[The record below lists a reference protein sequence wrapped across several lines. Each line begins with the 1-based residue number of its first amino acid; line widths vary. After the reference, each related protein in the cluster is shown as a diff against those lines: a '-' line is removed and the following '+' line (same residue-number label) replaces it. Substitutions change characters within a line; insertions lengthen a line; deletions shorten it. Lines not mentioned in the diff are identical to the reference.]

1 MGDIF
6 LKLLNMSI
14 TAGWLILAVLC
25 IRLLFRKIPK
35 WVNCLLWG
43 VVAIRLIC
51 PFSIESQ
58 FSILPSTE
66 PIKSSTVVEGEVQN
80 YIPSIDSRLTIVEN
94 TINPML
100 TETFAYNESDSAAP
114 LQIVTYAAGLVWCC
128 GMVLLIICAMGSAVK
143 LHKLV
148 KEAVCV
154 RDNIYICDVVKSPF
168 ILGIFRPRVYL
179 SSALREREMDYIL
192 AHESAHL
199 KRKDHWWKAL
209 GYLLLCIHW
218 FNPLCWMAYSLLCK
232 DIELACDEKAAKD
245 MTFHEKKEYSKVLLS
260 CARQRS
266 LIMVCPLAFGEVGV
280 KERVKSVLNYK
291 KPTLWIMIATVA
303 VLVILAV
310 CFLTN
315 PTREYQ
321 IRITIPAGST
331 ETFCYSDEEIS
342 PKGNTLIFY
351 AGEGL
356 GDTEIKLLPVE
367 VKEENAYDELF
378 YITPGMSVKMD
389 VEKGAW
395 FKIGVNIQNP
405 TEESKDVYISVSN
418 VEVRIASLN
427 DAKDSSLFIEK
438 MPSEK
443 DATQQETFVDM
454 QVSDILNGSSSVT
467 ISREDASA
475 LRAFF
480 ESGGWNEGTSDC
492 LDNYELI
499 FDGNIVRYHSDCGTF
514 NDFVNNRHIELSEE
528 NKAEVNVIL
537 EKYISLQAEEMPLE
551 NDTIQNIMLYEQP
564 EADKICIKVQP
575 SMIRENTY
583 YYYIPTDKDQE
594 WLSAQVEALD
604 LEGKPFDRR
613 WEGHKE
619 RGWQII
625 YNDVEIRAFEGGYL
639 YYTYDNENS
648 IMECFI
654 EAPKLCDYIQIML
667 MEKVGYQNYDVS
679 KIKDIVSA
687 KLDVK
692 STFTGGK
699 FYSQTITDAE
709 TLQKFE
715 EWFRNA
721 EYMYGGTECETQCA
735 CLELTLA
742 NGDVVKLSMAT
753 DSCPNFHID
762 GVAYDYRP
770 VSDWNNSEFYKYFN
784 EIPYAE
790 IGRTDSKAVSDC
802 RQG

>member
-43 VVAIRLIC
+43 VVAFRLIC
-51 PFSIESQ
+51 PISIESQ

-66 PIKSSTVVEGEVQN
+66 PIKSSTVVGGEVQN

-100 TETFAYNESDSAAP
+100 TEAFAYNESDSMAP
-114 LQIVTYAAGLVWCC
+114 LQAVTYAAGSVWYC
-128 GMVLLIICAMGSAVK
+128 GVLLLLVCAMGSAIK

-148 KEAVCV
+148 REAVCV
-154 RDNIYICDVVKSPF
+154 RGNIYICDAVKSPF
-168 ILGIFRPRVYL
+168 ILGIVRPRVYL
-179 SSALREREMDYIL
+179 PSALSEGEMDYIL

-209 GYLLLCIHW
+209 GYLLLCLYW

-232 DIELACDEKAAKD
+232 DIELACDEKVARD

-266 LIMVCPLAFGEVGV
+266 LIMVCPLAFGEVGI

-291 KPTLWIMIATVA
+291 KPTLWIMIATAA

-321 IRITIPAGST
+321 IKITIPAGST
-331 ETFCYSDEEIS
+331 EPICYSDEEIS
-342 PKGNTLIFY
+342 PKGNTLTFY

-356 GDTEIKLLPVE
+356 GDTEITLLPIE
-367 VKEENAYDELF
+367 VREENAYDETT
-378 YITPGMSVKMD
+378 YITPGMPVKMD

-405 TEESKDVYISVSN
+405 TDESKDVYLSVRN
-418 VEVRIASLN
+418 VEVRIASS
-427 DAKDSSLFIEK
+427 DEAKDSSLFTEK
-438 MPSEK
+438 MPGEE
-443 DATQQETFVDM
+443 DAARQETFADM
-454 QVSDILNGSSSVT
+454 QVSDILNGSSPIT
-467 ISREDASA
+467 ISREDASV
-475 LRAFF
+475 LRVFL
-480 ESGGWNEGTSDC
+480 ESGEWGDGTSDC
-492 LDNYELI
+492 LDNCELI
-499 FDGNIVRYHSDCGTF
+499 FDGNTVKYHSDCGTF
-514 NDFVNNRHIELSEE
+514 NDSVYNRHISLSEE
-528 NKAEVNVIL
+528 NRTEVNAVL
-537 EKYISLQAEEMPLE
+537 EKYISLQADEMPVE
-551 NDTIQNIMLYEQP
+551 NDTIQNILLYEQP

-575 SMIRENTY
+575 PMIREYAY
-583 YYYIPTDKDQE
+583 YYYIPTDQDQE
-594 WLSAQVEALD
+594 WLLEQVQALD
-604 LEGKPFDRR
+604 LEGEPWDRR

-619 RGWQII
+619 KGWQII

-639 YYTYDNENS
+639 YYTYDDEKGM
-648 IMECFI
+648 MECFI

-667 MEKVGYQNYDVS
+667 MEKIGYQNYDVS
-679 KIKDIVSA
+679 DIKDIVSA

-692 STFTGGK
+692 SAFTGGQ

-721 EYMYGGTECETQCA
+721 EYMYGGTECGTQCA

-770 VSDWNNSEFYKYFN
+770 VSDWNNSEFYKCFN
-784 EIPYAE
+784 EIPWEYE
-790 IGRTDSKAVSDC
+790 
-802 RQG
+802 

>member
-100 TETFAYNESDSAAP
+100 TETFAYNESDSAAS

-260 CARQRS
+260 CAGQRS

-291 KPTLWIMIATVA
+291 KPTLWIMIATIA
-303 VLVILAV
+303 VLVILVV

-331 ETFCYSDEEIS
+331 EAFCYSDEEIS
-342 PKGNTLIFY
+342 PKGNTLTFY

-356 GDTEIKLLPVE
+356 GDTEIALLPVE
-367 VKEENAYDELF
+367 VREENAYDEPA
-378 YITPGMSVKMD
+378 YITPGMPVKMD

-395 FKIGVNIQNP
+395 FKIGVNVQN
-405 TEESKDVYISVSN
+405 TTDESMDVYVSVKN
-418 VEVRIASLN
+418 VEVRIASVKE
-427 DAKDSSLFIEK
+427 AGDSSLSTEQT
-438 MPSEK
+438 PGEEG
-443 DATQQETFVDM
+443 AAQQE
-454 QVSDILNGSSSVT
+454 
-467 ISREDASA
+467 
-475 LRAFF
+475 
-480 ESGGWNEGTSDC
+480 
-492 LDNYELI
+492 
-499 FDGNIVRYHSDCGTF
+499 
-514 NDFVNNRHIELSEE
+514 
-528 NKAEVNVIL
+528 
-537 EKYISLQAEEMPLE
+537 YISLQAGEMPVE

-564 EADKICIKVQP
+564 EAEKVCIKVQP
-575 SMIRENTY
+575 SMIRENAY

-604 LEGKPFDRR
+604 LEGQPFDRR

-625 YNDVEIRAFEGGYL
+625 YNDMEIRVFEGGYL
-639 YYTYDNENS
+639 YYTYDDEKGM
-648 IMECFI
+648 MECFI

-667 MEKVGYQNYDVS
+667 TEKIGYQNYDVS
-679 KIKDIVSA
+679 DIKDIVSA

-692 STFTGGK
+692 SAFTSGQ

-715 EWFRNA
+715 EWFSNA
-721 EYMYGGTECETQCA
+721 EYMYGGTECGTQYA

-742 NGDVVKLSMAT
+742 NGDVMKLSMAT

-770 VSDWNNSEFYKYFN
+770 VSDWNNSEFYKCFN
-784 EIPYAE
+784 EIPWEYE
-790 IGRTDSKAVSDC
+790 
-802 RQG
+802 

>member
-66 PIKSSTVVEGEVQN
+66 PIKSNAVVEGEVQN

-94 TINPML
+94 MINPML
-100 TETFAYNESDSAAP
+100 TETFAYDESDSAAP

-128 GMVLLIICAMGSAVK
+128 GMVLLMICAMGSAVK
-143 LHKLV
+143 LYNLV

-154 RDNIYICDVVKSPF
+154 RDNIYICDAVKSPF

-232 DIELACDEKAAKD
+232 DIELACDEKVAKD
-245 MTFHEKKEYSKVLLS
+245 MTFDEKKEYSKVLLS

-291 KPTLWIMIATVA
+291 KPTLWIMIATAA
-303 VLVILAV
+303 VLVILAI

-315 PTREYQ
+315 PTKEYK

-331 ETFCYSDEEIS
+331 ETYCYSDEEIS
-342 PKGNTLIFY
+342 PKGNTLTFY

-356 GDTEIKLLPVE
+356 GDTEITLLPVE
-367 VKEENAYDELF
+367 ARKENAYDEPI
-378 YITPGMSVKMD
+378 YITPGMPVKID

-405 TEESKDVYISVSN
+405 TEESMDVYVSVRN
-418 VEVRIASLN
+418 VEVRIASVEEAENNSLSTELVPGEE
-427 DAKDSSLFIEK
+427 DA
-438 MPSEK
+438 
-443 DATQQETFVDM
+443 AQQETDADM
-454 QVSDILNGSSSVT
+454 QVSDILNGSNPVT
-467 ISREDASA
+467 ISREDASVF
-475 LRAFF
+475 RVFF
-480 ESGGWNEGTSDC
+480 ESGEWDDGIGPCAND
-492 LDNYELI
+492 YELI
-499 FDGNIVRYHSDCGTF
+499 FYGNTVRYHFDCGTF
-514 NDFVNNRHIELSEE
+514 NDVVHNRYLSLSEE
-528 NKAEVNVIL
+528 DKAEVNAIL
-537 EKYISLQAEEMPLE
+537 EKYIPIQAGEMPVE

-564 EADKICIKVQP
+564 EFDKVCIKVQP
-575 SMIRENTY
+575 SMIREHAY

-604 LEGKPFDRR
+604 LEGQPLDRR

-619 RGWQII
+619 KGWQII
-625 YNDVEIRAFEGGYL
+625 YNDMEIRVFEGGYL
-639 YYTYDNENS
+639 YYTYDDEKGM
-648 IMECFI
+648 MECFI

-667 MEKVGYQNYDVS
+667 TEKIGYQNYDVS
-679 KIKDIVSA
+679 NIKDIVSA

-692 STFTGGK
+692 STFTGGQ
-699 FYSQTITDAE
+699 FYSQTITDTE

-715 EWFRNA
+715 EWFSNA
-721 EYMYGGTECETQCA
+721 EYMLNGTDCGNRCA

-770 VSDWNNSEFYKYFN
+770 VSDWNNSEFYKCFN
-784 EIPYAE
+784 EIPWEY
-790 IGRTDSKAVSDC
+790 
-802 RQG
+802 

>member
-35 WVNCLLWG
+35 WMICLLWG
-43 VVAIRLIC
+43 VVAIRLTC

-80 YIPSIDSRLTIVEN
+80 YIPSIDSRLTIVKN

-100 TETFAYNESDSAAP
+100 TETFAYDESDSAAP

-143 LHKLV
+143 LYNHV

-154 RDNIYICDVVKSPF
+154 RDNIYICDAVKSPF

-179 SSALREREMDYIL
+179 SSVLSEREMGYIL

-199 KRKDHWWKAL
+199 KRKDHWWKSL
-209 GYLLLCIHW
+209 GYLLLCIYW

-260 CARQRS
+260 CAGQRS

-291 KPTLWIMIATVA
+291 KPTLWIMTAMAA
-303 VLVILAV
+303 VFVILAV
-310 CFLTN
+310 SFLTN

-331 ETFCYSDEEIS
+331 KSVCYSDEEIS
-342 PKGNTLIFY
+342 PKGNTLTLY

-356 GDTEIKLLPVE
+356 GDTEITLLPVE
-367 VKEENAYDELF
+367 VRKENAYDEPA
-378 YITPGMSVKMD
+378 YITPGMPVKME

-405 TEESKDVYISVSN
+405 TDESKDVYVSVKN
-418 VEVRIASLN
+418 VEVRIASVKEVEDSNLSTEQTPGEE
-427 DAKDSSLFIEK
+427 DA
-438 MPSEK
+438 
-443 DATQQETFVDM
+443 AQQETDADM
-454 QVSDILNGSSSVT
+454 QVSDILGGSSPVG
-467 ISREDASA
+467 ISREDA
-475 LRAFF
+475 LIFRAFM
-480 ESGGWNEGTSDC
+480 EAGEWDEGTSDC
-492 LDNYELI
+492 LNNCEFI
-499 FDGNIVRYHSDCGTF
+499 FDGNTVRYHSDCGTF
-514 NDFVNNRHIELSEE
+514 NDSVYNRHITLSEE
-528 NKAEVNVIL
+528 DKLEVNAIL
-537 EKYISLQAEEMPLE
+537 EKYISLRAEEMRVE
-551 NDTIQNIMLYEQP
+551 NDAIQNITLYEQP
-564 EADKICIKVQP
+564 EPDKVCIKVQP
-575 SMIRENTY
+575 SMIGEYAY

-604 LEGKPFDRR
+604 LEGQPFDSR

-619 RGWQII
+619 KGWQII
-625 YNDVEIRAFEGGYL
+625 YNDMEIRVFEGGYL
-639 YYTYDNENS
+639 YYTYDDEKGM
-648 IMECFI
+648 MECFI

-667 MEKVGYQNYDVS
+667 TEEIGYQNYDVS
-679 KIKDIVSA
+679 DIKDIVSA

-692 STFTGGK
+692 SALTGRQ
-699 FYSQTITDAE
+699 FCSQTITDAQ

-715 EWFRNA
+715 EWFSNA
-721 EYMYGGTECETQCA
+721 EYIWRNRVRNTMCLFGIDIGKRGYSETVYGYRQLPEFPYRWS
-735 CLELTLA
+735 CL
-742 NGDVVKLSMAT
+742 
-753 DSCPNFHID
+753 
-762 GVAYDYRP
+762 
-770 VSDWNNSEFYKYFN
+770 
-784 EIPYAE
+784 
-790 IGRTDSKAVSDC
+790 
-802 RQG
+802 

>member
-14 TAGWLILAVLC
+14 TAGWLILAILC

-51 PFSIESQ
+51 PFSIESP

-80 YIPSIDSRLTIVEN
+80 YIPSIDSRLTIVKN

-100 TETFAYNESDSAAP
+100 TETFAYNESDSVAP
-114 LQIVTYAAGLVWCC
+114 LQAVTYAAGLIWCC
-128 GMVLLIICAMGSAVK
+128 GMVLLIICALGSAVK

-148 KEAVCV
+148 REAVCV
-154 RDNIYICDVVKSPF
+154 RDNIYICDAVKSPF
-168 ILGIFRPRVYL
+168 IMGIFRPRVYL
-179 SSALREREMDYIL
+179 SSALCEREMDYIL

-232 DIELACDEKAAKD
+232 DIELACDEKAAKN

-260 CARQRS
+260 CAGQRS
-266 LIMVCPLAFGEVGV
+266 MIMVCPLAFGEVGV

-291 KPTLWIMIATVA
+291 KPTLWIMIATAA
-303 VLVILAV
+303 VLVILTV

-315 PTREYQ
+315 PTKEYQ

-331 ETFCYSDEEIS
+331 EPVCYSDEEIS
-342 PKGNTLIFY
+342 PKGNTLTFY

-356 GDTEIKLLPVE
+356 GDTEIKLLPIE
-367 VKEENAYDELF
+367 VREENAYDETT
-378 YITPGMSVKMD
+378 YITPGMPVTMD

-405 TEESKDVYISVSN
+405 TDETKEVSISVRN
-418 VEVRIASLN
+418 VEVRIASS
-427 DAKDSSLFIEK
+427 DEAKDSGLLSEQ
-438 MPSEK
+438 MPSGE
-443 DATQQETFVDM
+443 DAAQQETGADM
-454 QVSDILNGSSSVT
+454 QVSDILNGNSPVT
-467 ISREDASA
+467 VLREDA
-475 LRAFF
+475 LIFRAFIAA
-480 ESGGWNEGTSDC
+480 G
-492 LDNYELI
+492 
-499 FDGNIVRYHSDCGTF
+499 
-514 NDFVNNRHIELSEE
+514 
-528 NKAEVNVIL
+528 
-537 EKYISLQAEEMPLE
+537 EMPVE
-551 NDTIQNIMLYEQP
+551 HDAIQNILLYERP
-564 EADKICIKVQP
+564 ESDKVCIKVQP
-575 SMIRENTY
+575 SMIMEYAY

-604 LEGKPFDRR
+604 LEGQPFGRR

-619 RGWQII
+619 KGWQII
-625 YNDVEIRAFEGGYL
+625 YNDMEIRVFEEGYL
-639 YYTYDNENS
+639 YYTYDDEKGM
-648 IMECFI
+648 MECFI

-667 MEKVGYQNYDVS
+667 TEKIGYQNYDVS
-679 KIKDIVSA
+679 DIKDIVSA

-692 STFTGGK
+692 SAFTGGQ

-715 EWFRNA
+715 EWFSNA
-721 EYMYGGTECETQCA
+721 EYMYGGTECGTQYA

-742 NGDVVKLSMAT
+742 NGDIVKLSMAT
-753 DSCPNFHID
+753 DSCPNFHIN

-770 VSDWNNSEFYKYFN
+770 VSDWNNSEFYKCFN
-784 EIPYAE
+784 EIPWEYE
-790 IGRTDSKAVSDC
+790 
-802 RQG
+802 

>member
-128 GMVLLIICAMGSAVK
+128 GMVLLIIFAMGSAVK

-218 FNPLCWMAYSLLCK
+218 FNPLCWIAYSLLCK

-331 ETFCYSDEEIS
+331 EAFCYSDEEIS
-342 PKGNTLIFY
+342 PKGNTLTFY

-356 GDTEIKLLPVE
+356 GDTEIALLPVE
-367 VKEENAYDELF
+367 VREENAYDEPA
-378 YITPGMSVKMD
+378 YITPGMPVKMD

-395 FKIGVNIQNP
+395 FKIGVNVQN
-405 TEESKDVYISVSN
+405 TTDESMDVYVSVKN
-418 VEVRIASLN
+418 VEVRIASV
-427 DAKDSSLFIEK
+427 KEVGGSSLSTEQT
-438 MPSEK
+438 PGEEN
-443 DATQQETFVDM
+443 AAQQE
-454 QVSDILNGSSSVT
+454 
-467 ISREDASA
+467 
-475 LRAFF
+475 
-480 ESGGWNEGTSDC
+480 
-492 LDNYELI
+492 
-499 FDGNIVRYHSDCGTF
+499 
-514 NDFVNNRHIELSEE
+514 
-528 NKAEVNVIL
+528 
-537 EKYISLQAEEMPLE
+537 YISLQAGEMPVE

-564 EADKICIKVQP
+564 EADKVCIKVQP
-575 SMIRENTY
+575 SMIRENAY

-604 LEGKPFDRR
+604 LEGQPFDRR

-625 YNDVEIRAFEGGYL
+625 YNDMEIRVFEGGYL
-639 YYTYDNENS
+639 YYTYDDEKGM
-648 IMECFI
+648 MECFI

-667 MEKVGYQNYDVS
+667 TEKIGYQNYDVS
-679 KIKDIVSA
+679 DIKDIVSA

-692 STFTGGK
+692 SAFTSGQ

-715 EWFRNA
+715 EWFSNA
-721 EYMYGGTECETQCA
+721 EYMYGGTECGTQYA

-742 NGDVVKLSMAT
+742 NGDVMKLSMAT

-770 VSDWNNSEFYKYFN
+770 VSDWNNSEFYKCFN
-784 EIPYAE
+784 EIPWEYE
-790 IGRTDSKAVSDC
+790 
-802 RQG
+802 

>member
-331 ETFCYSDEEIS
+331 EAFCYSDEEIS
-342 PKGNTLIFY
+342 PKGNTLTFY

-356 GDTEIKLLPVE
+356 GDTEIALLPVE
-367 VKEENAYDELF
+367 VREENAYDEPA
-378 YITPGMSVKMD
+378 YITPGMPVKMD

-395 FKIGVNIQNP
+395 FKIGVNVQN
-405 TEESKDVYISVSN
+405 TTDESMDVYVSVKN
-418 VEVRIASLN
+418 VEVRIASV
-427 DAKDSSLFIEK
+427 KEVGGSSLSTEQT
-438 MPSEK
+438 PGEEN
-443 DATQQETFVDM
+443 AAQQE
-454 QVSDILNGSSSVT
+454 
-467 ISREDASA
+467 
-475 LRAFF
+475 
-480 ESGGWNEGTSDC
+480 
-492 LDNYELI
+492 
-499 FDGNIVRYHSDCGTF
+499 
-514 NDFVNNRHIELSEE
+514 
-528 NKAEVNVIL
+528 
-537 EKYISLQAEEMPLE
+537 YISLQAGEMPVE

-564 EADKICIKVQP
+564 EADKVCIKVQP
-575 SMIRENTY
+575 SMIRENAY

-604 LEGKPFDRR
+604 LEGQPFDRR

-625 YNDVEIRAFEGGYL
+625 YNDMEIRVFEGGYL
-639 YYTYDNENS
+639 YYTYDDEKG
-648 IMECFI
+648 MVECFI

-667 MEKVGYQNYDVS
+667 TEKIGYQNYDVS
-679 KIKDIVSA
+679 DIKDIVSA

-692 STFTGGK
+692 SAFTSGQ

-715 EWFRNA
+715 EWFSNA
-721 EYMYGGTECETQCA
+721 EYMYGGTECGTQYA

-742 NGDVVKLSMAT
+742 NGDVMKLSMAT

-770 VSDWNNSEFYKYFN
+770 VSDWNNSEFYKCFN
-784 EIPYAE
+784 EIPWEYE
-790 IGRTDSKAVSDC
+790 
-802 RQG
+802 

>member
-1 MGDIF
+1 MGDLF

-66 PIKSSTVVEGEVQN
+66 PIKSNAVVEGEVQN
-80 YIPSIDSRLTIVEN
+80 YIPSIDSRLTIVKN

-100 TETFAYNESDSAAP
+100 TETFAFDESVSAAP
-114 LQIVTYAAGLVWCC
+114 LQIVTYAVGLVWCC

-154 RDNIYICDVVKSPF
+154 RDNIYICDAVKSPF

-179 SSALREREMDYIL
+179 SSALRKREREYIL

-218 FNPLCWMAYSLLCK
+218 FNPLCWVAYSLLCK
-232 DIELACDEKAAKD
+232 DIELACDEKAAKN
-245 MTFHEKKEYSKVLLS
+245 MTFHEKKEYAKVLLS
-260 CARQRS
+260 CAGQRS
-266 LIMVCPLAFGEVGV
+266 LVMVCPLAFGEVGV

-291 KPTLWIMIATVA
+291 KPTVWIMMATAA
-303 VLVILAV
+303 VFVILAV

-315 PTREYQ
+315 PT
-321 IRITIPAGST
+321 
-331 ETFCYSDEEIS
+331 
-342 PKGNTLIFY
+342 KG
-351 AGEGL
+351 
-356 GDTEIKLLPVE
+356 
-367 VKEENAYDELF
+367 
-378 YITPGMSVKMD
+378 D
-389 VEKGAW
+389 VEL
-395 FKIGVNIQNP
+395 QNP
-405 TEESKDVYISVSN
+405 IDENKDVYESVNSPST
-418 VEVRIASLN
+418 EQ
-427 DAKDSSLFIEK
+427 
-438 MPSEK
+438 MPSEEM
-443 DATQQETFVDM
+443 QE
-454 QVSDILNGSSSVT
+454 
-467 ISREDASA
+467 
-475 LRAFF
+475 
-480 ESGGWNEGTSDC
+480 
-492 LDNYELI
+492 
-499 FDGNIVRYHSDCGTF
+499 
-514 NDFVNNRHIELSEE
+514 
-528 NKAEVNVIL
+528 
-537 EKYISLQAEEMPLE
+537 E

-564 EADKICIKVQP
+564 ESDKVCIKVQP
-575 SMIRENTY
+575 AMIAEYAY

-604 LEGKPFDRR
+604 LEGQPFDKR

-619 RGWQII
+619 KGWQII
-625 YNDVEIRAFEGGYL
+625 YNDMEIRVFEGGYL
-639 YYTYDNENS
+639 YYTYDDEKGLK
-648 IMECFI
+648 ECFI
-654 EAPKLCDYIQIML
+654 EAPKLCDDIQTML
-667 MEKVGYQNYDVS
+667 TEEIGYQNYDVS
-679 KIKDIVSA
+679 DIKDIVSA

-692 STFTGGK
+692 SMFTGGK
-699 FYSQTITDAE
+699 LYSQTITDDK

-715 EWFRNA
+715 AWFRNA
-721 EYMYGGTECETQCA
+721 EYMYGGTECGTQCA
-735 CLELTLA
+735 CLELILA

-753 DSCPNFHID
+753 DSCPNFHIG

-770 VSDWNNSEFYKYFN
+770 VTDWNNSEFYKCFN
-784 EIPYAE
+784 EIPWEYE
-790 IGRTDSKAVSDC
+790 
-802 RQG
+802 

>member
-58 FSILPSTE
+58 FSILPSAE
-66 PIKSSTVVEGEVQN
+66 PIKSSTIVEGEVQN
-80 YIPSIDSRLTIVEN
+80 YIPYIDSHLTIVEN

-100 TETFAYNESDSAAP
+100 TETFAYNEADSAAP
-114 LQIVTYAAGLVWCC
+114 LQIVTYVASLVWGC
-128 GMVLLIICAMGSAVK
+128 GMVLLIICAMGSVIK
-143 LHKLV
+143 RHKLV
-148 KEAVCV
+148 REAVCV
-154 RDNIYICDVVKSPF
+154 RDNIYICDAVKSPF
-168 ILGIFRPRVYL
+168 ILGIVRPKVYFPSTL
-179 SSALREREMDYIL
+179 NEREMDYIL

-199 KRKDHWWKAL
+199 KRKDHWWKVL
-209 GYLLLCIHW
+209 GYLLLCIYW

-232 DIELACDEKAAKD
+232 DIELACDEKVAKD
-245 MTFHEKKEYSKVLLS
+245 MTLHEKKEYSNVLLS

-266 LIMVCPLAFGEVGV
+266 LIMLCPLAFGEIGV

-291 KPTLWIMIATVA
+291 KPTLWIMIATA
-303 VLVILAV
+303 AILVILVV

-443 DATQQETFVDM
+443 DAAQQETFVDM

>member
-58 FSILPSTE
+58 FSILPSAE
-66 PIKSSTVVEGEVQN
+66 PIKSSTIVEGEVQN
-80 YIPSIDSRLTIVEN
+80 YIPYIDSHLTIVEN

-100 TETFAYNESDSAAP
+100 TETFAYNEADSVAP
-114 LQIVTYAAGLVWCC
+114 LQIVTYVASLVWGC
-128 GMVLLIICAMGSAVK
+128 GMVLLIICAMGSVIK
-143 LHKLV
+143 MHKLV
-148 KEAVCV
+148 REAVCV
-154 RDNIYICDVVKSPF
+154 RDNIYICDAVKSPF
-168 ILGIFRPRVYL
+168 ILGIVRPKVYFPSTL
-179 SSALREREMDYIL
+179 NEREMDYIL

-199 KRKDHWWKAL
+199 KRKDHWWKVL
-209 GYLLLCIHW
+209 GYLLLCIYW

-232 DIELACDEKAAKD
+232 DIELACDEKVAKD
-245 MTFHEKKEYSKVLLS
+245 MTLHEKKEYSNVLLS

-266 LIMVCPLAFGEVGV
+266 LIMLCPLAFGEIGV

-291 KPTLWIMIATVA
+291 KPTLWIMIATA
-303 VLVILAV
+303 AILVILAV

-784 EIPYAE
+784 EIPYTE
-790 IGRTDSKAVSDC
+790 IGRTDSKAASDC

>member
-100 TETFAYNESDSAAP
+100 TETFAYNESDSAAS

-260 CARQRS
+260 CAGQRS

-331 ETFCYSDEEIS
+331 EAFCYSDEEIS
-342 PKGNTLIFY
+342 PKGNTLTFY

-356 GDTEIKLLPVE
+356 GDTEIALLPVE
-367 VKEENAYDELF
+367 VREENAYDEPA
-378 YITPGMSVKMD
+378 YITPGMPVKMD

-395 FKIGVNIQNP
+395 FKIGVNVQN
-405 TEESKDVYISVSN
+405 TTDESMDVYVSVKN
-418 VEVRIASLN
+418 VEVRIASVKE
-427 DAKDSSLFIEK
+427 AGDSSLSTEQT
-438 MPSEK
+438 PGEEG
-443 DATQQETFVDM
+443 AAQQE
-454 QVSDILNGSSSVT
+454 
-467 ISREDASA
+467 
-475 LRAFF
+475 
-480 ESGGWNEGTSDC
+480 
-492 LDNYELI
+492 
-499 FDGNIVRYHSDCGTF
+499 
-514 NDFVNNRHIELSEE
+514 
-528 NKAEVNVIL
+528 
-537 EKYISLQAEEMPLE
+537 YISLQAGEMPVE

-564 EADKICIKVQP
+564 EADKVCIKVQP
-575 SMIRENTY
+575 SMIRENAY

-604 LEGKPFDRR
+604 LEVQPFDRR

-625 YNDVEIRAFEGGYL
+625 YNDMEIRVFEGGYL
-639 YYTYDNENS
+639 YYTYDDEKGM
-648 IMECFI
+648 MECFI

-667 MEKVGYQNYDVS
+667 TEKIGYQNYDVS
-679 KIKDIVSA
+679 DIKDIVSA

-692 STFTGGK
+692 SAFTSGQ

-715 EWFRNA
+715 EWFSNA
-721 EYMYGGTECETQCA
+721 EYMYGGTECGTQYA

-742 NGDVVKLSMAT
+742 NGDVMKLSMAT

-770 VSDWNNSEFYKYFN
+770 VSDWNNSEFYKCFN
-784 EIPYAE
+784 EIPWEYE
-790 IGRTDSKAVSDC
+790 
-802 RQG
+802 

>member
-6 LKLLNMSI
+6 LELLNRSI
-14 TAGWLILAVLC
+14 TAGWLILAILC

-43 VVAIRLIC
+43 MVAIRLIC
-51 PFSIESQ
+51 PFSFESQ

-66 PIKSSTVVEGEVQN
+66 PIKTSTIVEGKVQN
-80 YIPSIDSRLTIVEN
+80 DIPSIDSRLTIVKN

-100 TETFAYNESDSAAP
+100 TETFAYKESDSAAP
-114 LQIVTYAAGLVWCC
+114 LQIVAYVAGLVWCC
-128 GMVLLIICAMGSAVK
+128 GMVLLIICALGSSVK
-143 LHKLV
+143 LCKLV
-148 KEAVCV
+148 REAVCV
-154 RDNIYICDVVKSPF
+154 RDNIYICDAVKSPF
-168 ILGIFRPRVYL
+168 ILGIVKPRVYL
-179 SSALREREMDYIL
+179 SSALCKREMDYIL
-192 AHESAHL
+192 AHESVHL
-199 KRKDHWWKAL
+199 QRKDHWWKAL
-209 GYLLLCIHW
+209 GYLLLCIYW
-218 FNPLCWMAYSLLCK
+218 FHPLCWMAYSLLCK

-331 ETFCYSDEEIS
+331 EAFCYSDEEIS
-342 PKGNTLIFY
+342 PKGNTLTFY

-356 GDTEIKLLPVE
+356 GDTEIALLPVE
-367 VKEENAYDELF
+367 VREENAYDEPA
-378 YITPGMSVKMD
+378 YITPGMPVKMD

-395 FKIGVNIQNP
+395 FKIGVNVQN
-405 TEESKDVYISVSN
+405 TTDESMDVYVSVKN
-418 VEVRIASLN
+418 VEVRIASV
-427 DAKDSSLFIEK
+427 KEVGGSSLSTEQT
-438 MPSEK
+438 PGEEN
-443 DATQQETFVDM
+443 AAQQETDADM
-454 QVSDILNGSSSVT
+454 QVSDILNGSSPVT
-467 ISREDASA
+467 ISREDA
-475 LRAFF
+475 LIFRAFL
-480 ESGGWNEGTSDC
+480 ESGEWDDGISRCAN
-492 LDNYELI
+492 NYELI
-499 FDGNIVRYHSDCGTF
+499 FDGNTVRYHSDCGTF
-514 NDFVNNRHIELSEE
+514 NDSAYNRHITLSEE
-528 NKAEVNVIL
+528 DKVEVNAIL
-537 EKYISLQAEEMPLE
+537 EKYISLQAEEMPIE
-551 NDTIQNIMLYEQP
+551 NDTMQNIMLYEQP
-564 EADKICIKVQP
+564 ESDKVCIKVQP
-575 SMIRENTY
+575 SMIMEYAY

-594 WLSAQVEALD
+594 WLTAQVEALD
-604 LEGKPFDRR
+604 LEGQPFDRR

-619 RGWQII
+619 KGWQII
-625 YNDVEIRAFEGGYL
+625 YNDMEIRVFEEGYL
-639 YYTYDNENS
+639 YYTYDDEKGM
-648 IMECFI
+648 MECFI

-667 MEKVGYQNYDVS
+667 TEKIGYQNYDVS
-679 KIKDIVSA
+679 DIKDIVSA

-692 STFTGGK
+692 SAFTSGQ

-715 EWFRNA
+715 EWFSNA
-721 EYMYGGTECETQCA
+721 EYMYGGTECGTQYA

-742 NGDVVKLSMAT
+742 NGDVMKLSMAT

-770 VSDWNNSEFYKYFN
+770 VSDWNNSEFYKCFN
-784 EIPYAE
+784 EIPWEYE
-790 IGRTDSKAVSDC
+790 
-802 RQG
+802 

>member
-25 IRLLFRKIPK
+25 IRLLFGKIPK

-51 PFSIESQ
+51 PFSVESPY
-58 FSILPSTE
+58 SILPSTE

-80 YIPSIDSRLTIVEN
+80 YIPSIDSRLTIVKN

-100 TETFAYNESDSAAP
+100 TETFAYNESDSVAP
-114 LQIVTYAAGLVWCC
+114 LQAVTYAAGLIWCC
-128 GMVLLIICAMGSAVK
+128 GMVLLIICALGSAVK

-148 KEAVCV
+148 REAVCI
-154 RDNIYICDVVKSPF
+154 RDNIYICDAVKSPF

-179 SSALREREMDYIL
+179 SSALCVRDMDYIL

-232 DIELACDEKAAKD
+232 DIELACDEKAAKN

-260 CARQRS
+260 CAGQRS

-291 KPTLWIMIATVA
+291 KPTLWIMIATAA
-303 VLVILAV
+303 VLVILTV

-315 PTREYQ
+315 PTKEYQ

-331 ETFCYSDEEIS
+331 VPVCYSDEEIS
-342 PKGNTLIFY
+342 PKGNTLTLY
-351 AGEGL
+351 AGDGL
-356 GDTEIKLLPVE
+356 GDTEIKLLPIE
-367 VKEENAYDELF
+367 VREENAYDETT
-378 YITPGMSVKMD
+378 YITPGMPVKMD

-405 TEESKDVYISVSN
+405 TDETKEVSISVRN
-418 VEVRIASLN
+418 VEVRIASS
-427 DAKDSSLFIEK
+427 DEAKDSSLLSEQ
-438 MPSEK
+438 MPSGE
-443 DATQQETFVDM
+443 DAAQQETGADM
-454 QVSDILNGSSSVT
+454 QVSDILNGNSPVT
-467 ISREDASA
+467 VLREDA
-475 LRAFF
+475 LIFRAFIAAG
-480 ESGGWNEGTSDC
+480 EWDEGTSDC
-492 LDNYELI
+492 LNNCEFI
-499 FDGNIVRYHSDCGTF
+499 FDGNTVRYHSDCGTF
-514 NDFVNNRHIELSEE
+514 NDSVGNRHITLGEE
-528 NKAEVNVIL
+528 DKAEVNAML
-537 EKYISLQAEEMPLE
+537 ENYISLQAGEMPVE
-551 NDTIQNIMLYEQP
+551 HDAIQNIQLYEQP
-564 EADKICIKVQP
+564 ESDKVCIKVQP
-575 SMIRENTY
+575 SMIKEYAY

-604 LEGKPFDRR
+604 LEGQPFGRR

-619 RGWQII
+619 KGWQII
-625 YNDVEIRAFEGGYL
+625 YNDMEIRVFEEGYL
-639 YYTYDNENS
+639 YYTYDDEKGM
-648 IMECFI
+648 MECFI

-667 MEKVGYQNYDVS
+667 TEKIGYQNYDVS
-679 KIKDIVSA
+679 DIKDIVSA

-692 STFTGGK
+692 SAFTGGQ

-715 EWFRNA
+715 EWFSNA
-721 EYMYGGTECETQCA
+721 EYIYGGTECGTQCA

-753 DSCPNFHID
+753 DSCPNFHIN

-770 VSDWNNSEFYKYFN
+770 VSDWNNSEFYKCFN
-784 EIPYAE
+784 EIPWEYE
-790 IGRTDSKAVSDC
+790 
-802 RQG
+802 

>member
-66 PIKSSTVVEGEVQN
+66 PIKSNTVVEGEVQN

-331 ETFCYSDEEIS
+331 EAFCYSDEEIS
-342 PKGNTLIFY
+342 PKGNTLTFY

-356 GDTEIKLLPVE
+356 GDTEIALLPVE
-367 VKEENAYDELF
+367 VREENAYDEPA
-378 YITPGMSVKMD
+378 YITPGMPVKMD

-395 FKIGVNIQNP
+395 FKIGVNVQN
-405 TEESKDVYISVSN
+405 TTDESMDVYVSVKN
-418 VEVRIASLN
+418 VEVRIASV
-427 DAKDSSLFIEK
+427 KEVGGSSLSTEQT
-438 MPSEK
+438 PGEEN
-443 DATQQETFVDM
+443 AAQQE
-454 QVSDILNGSSSVT
+454 
-467 ISREDASA
+467 
-475 LRAFF
+475 
-480 ESGGWNEGTSDC
+480 
-492 LDNYELI
+492 
-499 FDGNIVRYHSDCGTF
+499 
-514 NDFVNNRHIELSEE
+514 
-528 NKAEVNVIL
+528 
-537 EKYISLQAEEMPLE
+537 YISLQAGEMPVK

-564 EADKICIKVQP
+564 EADKVCIKVQP
-575 SMIRENTY
+575 SMIRENAY

-604 LEGKPFDRR
+604 LEGQPFDRR

-625 YNDVEIRAFEGGYL
+625 YNDMEIRVFEGGYL
-639 YYTYDNENS
+639 YYTYDDEKGM
-648 IMECFI
+648 MECFI

-667 MEKVGYQNYDVS
+667 TEKIGYQNYDVS
-679 KIKDIVSA
+679 DIKDIVSA

-692 STFTGGK
+692 SAFTSGQ

-715 EWFRNA
+715 EWFSNA
-721 EYMYGGTECETQCA
+721 EYMYGGTECGTQYA

-742 NGDVVKLSMAT
+742 NGDVMKLSMAT

-770 VSDWNNSEFYKYFN
+770 VSDWNNSEFYKCFN
-784 EIPYAE
+784 EIPWEYE
-790 IGRTDSKAVSDC
+790 
-802 RQG
+802 